1 MMNLYYQLQSFDI
14 VVSYL
19 LILLV
24 LLHHGVTIEAFFLP
38 IAPSS
43 ISTSSSV
50 LYYDR
55 YQYRTTTNKLKMSP
69 MLLSMSYDE
78 YDEAL
83 ESTLGGRRGGLR
95 QRWSS
100 SKTSSSSGRRRSP
113 ILRQVNT
120 ELNKQL
126 EERKID
132 FQQRHQEA
140 LNDPTLLSTENFTDR
155 NDISSNS
162 KRSITEIMGLQT
174 MTKVQHETYPIA
186 LRGNSILG
194 HSRTG
199 TGKTIGK

>member
-1 MMNLYYQLQSFDI
+1 MMNLYYQLQSFVI

-55 YQYRTTTNKLKMSP
+55 YQYLTTTNNLKMNP

-83 ESTLGGRRGGLR
+83 ESTSGGKRGGLR
-95 QRWSS
+95 QRRSS
-100 SKTSSSSGRRRSP
+100 PKTSSNRRRRSP

-155 NDISSNS
+155 TDISSNS

-199 TGKTIGK
+199 TGKTLGK